1 MNANSFKLSRDLLN
15 ELFYYGTDSHPSF
28 SPVML
33 QENETSR
40 VVLDLSNEHK
50 QLLIKRFP
58 DGIIPVASVEI
69 DGEINQ
75 PVRLKL

>member
-1 MNANSFKLSRDLLN
+1 
-15 ELFYYGTDSHPSF
+15 
-28 SPVML
+28 ML